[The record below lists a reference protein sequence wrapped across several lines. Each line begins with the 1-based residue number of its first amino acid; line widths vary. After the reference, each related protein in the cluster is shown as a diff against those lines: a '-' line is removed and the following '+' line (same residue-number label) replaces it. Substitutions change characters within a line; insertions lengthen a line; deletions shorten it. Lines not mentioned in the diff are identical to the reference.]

1 MAKFHVSIH
10 TEPSTTISCT
20 PLFSEGWFGNT
31 LKVGGATIFA
41 DNADLRRL
49 AGVINARLAAID
61 TAAEPIAA

>member
-1 MAKFHVSIH
+1 MAEFSISIYA
-10 TEPSTTISCT
+10 EPSTTISCK
-20 PLFSEGWFGNT
+20 PLVDDGFYGNT

-41 DNADLRRL
+41 DNEDLRRL

>member
-1 MAKFHVSIH
+1 MAVVFCSIH

-20 PLFSEGWFGNT
+20 PLVSEGWFGNR

-41 DNADLRRL
+41 DTADLRRL